1 MIQKGNSGMA
11 RFMRLEVVSTL
22 LDAGLVPLFYHGEVD
37 TAIEIVNACVQ
48 GGARAIEFTNRGE
61 LAYPVF
67 TELAKHFA
75 KAEPSVMLGVGS
87 IMDAPTAALYLA
99 SGANFIVGPSFNP
112 EIARLSNRHKVLYI
126 PGAAT
131 ETEIATAEEHGAEIC
146 KIFPGE
152 AVGGPSFISA
162 VMAPCPWH
170 RLLPTGGVDA
180 TEASIG
186 EWIKAGAA
194 AVGMGSKL
202 ITASA
207 VKARDFD
214 SIRSKVT
221 QCLGW
226 IQKARGVPTF
236 LGVEH
241 PGLYAH
247 QASADEISAWYAQT
261 FGFARK
267 EGNSS
272 FFLAGAGPGR
282 LEVMKAPE
290 ETRLHLAIRV
300 SNFDEAVAAL
310 QAQGI
315 GIKNPT
321 VKSDFKTAYLD
332 VSDPD
337 GNPVHLLWTAKK

>member
-1 MIQKGNSGMA
+1 MA
-11 RFMRLEVVSTL
+11 RFMRLEVTNTL
-22 LDAGLVPLFYHGEVD
+22 LDVGLVPLFYHGELE
-37 TAIEIVNACVQ
+37 TAIEVIAACAR
-48 GGARAIEFTNRGE
+48 GGARSIEFTNRGE

-67 TELAKHFA
+67 TELVKHFA
-75 KAEPSVMLGVGS
+75 KADPSIVLGIGS

-112 EIARLSNRHKVLYI
+112 EIAKLCNRRKVLYI
-126 PGAAT
+126 PGTAT
-131 ETEIATAEEHGAEIC
+131 GTEIATAEEYGAEIC
-146 KIFPGE
+146 KVFPGDTLGPGFIK
-152 AVGGPSFISA
+152 AVL
-162 VMAPCPWH
+162 APCPWH

-194 AVGMGSKL
+194 AVGLGSKL
-202 ITASA
+202 ITADA
-207 VKARDFD
+207 IKARNFD
-214 SIRSKVT
+214 SIAAKVA
-221 QCLGW
+221 QCVGW

-241 PGLYAH
+241 PGLYSH
-247 QASADEISAWYAQT
+247 QASADEISAWYAKT

-272 FFLAGAGPGR
+272 FMLSGGGAGR

-290 ETRLHLAIRV
+290 DTRLHVAIRV
-300 SNFDEAVAAL
+300 SNFEEAVAAL

-315 GIKNPT
+315 GIKEPI
-321 VKSDFKTAYLD
+321 VKPDLKAAYLD
-332 VSDPD
+332 MTDPD
-337 GNPVHLLWTAKK
+337 GNPVHLLWLAKK